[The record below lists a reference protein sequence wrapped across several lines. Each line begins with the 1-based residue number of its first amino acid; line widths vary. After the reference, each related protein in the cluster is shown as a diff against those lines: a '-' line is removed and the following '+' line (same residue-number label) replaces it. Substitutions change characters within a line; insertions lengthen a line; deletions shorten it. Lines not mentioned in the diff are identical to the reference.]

1 MIKRRLKSAFVVFLL
16 TVFVVFKWSPS
27 HAHLNAQHDHGG
39 EQHQHTVETH
49 AHQSAHNH
57 SDNIDFNH
65 SQMDEGKVVN
75 LDHEQCTQ
83 NDKTQDN
90 PALSA
95 FSYCLP
101 LTHSGRENWLVVQ
114 PKSFASSPLSSTGPT
129 PRTPSAFLNVI

>member
-101 LTHSGRENWLVVQ
+101 LTQAGKIGLLYSRNPLPRLPYHQ
-114 PKSFASSPLSSTGPT
+114 PGQPRAPPLLS
-129 PRTPSAFLNVI
+129 